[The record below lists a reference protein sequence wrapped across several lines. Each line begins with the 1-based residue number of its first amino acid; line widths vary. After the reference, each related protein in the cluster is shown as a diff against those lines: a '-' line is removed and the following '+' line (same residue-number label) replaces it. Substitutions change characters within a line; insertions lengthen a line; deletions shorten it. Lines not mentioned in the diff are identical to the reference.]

1 MSTNIVDN
9 VSVQAH
15 YAALFA
21 FDLTEVEHIT
31 LALYPT
37 ALSAPYGITRIR
49 KYVDMLDI
57 EIRRLPGRSLDA
69 KVAKREHVEALRKLQ
84 KRRY

>member
-21 FDLTEVEHIT
+21 FDLTEVEHII
-31 LALYPT
+31 LALYP
-37 ALSAPYGITRIR
+37 SAPYGSSRIS
-49 KYVDMLDI
+49 KYVEMLDI